1 MMLNTI
7 LFDLG
12 NVLVNVDS
20 QRPVLRLKQR
30 FPSISEQ
37 RIWNFFDHS
46 DLCHQFQTGKVS
58 SHVFYEGFRDAV
70 CEDFSYD
77 YFKHTWQDMFSPIR
91 PMIDLLPDLRA
102 RYRLV
107 LLSNTD
113 ELHAEYIGRQYG
125 FYHYFH
131 HLIFSYEVACLK
143 PGQEI
148 FRIALEKSQSNPQQ
162 CVFIDDLEKNVQAAV
177 SMGMRGILFKGYE
190 RFVQDWNELGEDLVL
205 HRESS

>member
-12 NVLVNVDS
+12 NVLVEVDS
-20 QRPVLRLKQR
+20 DRPVSRLKQR

-37 RIWNFFDHS
+37 RIWSFFDHS
-46 DLCHQFQTGKVS
+46 DLCLQFQTGKVS
-58 SHVFYEGFRDAV
+58 SHVFYEGFRDAMG
-70 CEDFSYD
+70 EDFSYD

-91 PMIDLLPDLRA
+91 PMIHLLQDLRA

-131 HLIFSYEVACLK
+131 HLIFSYEVGCLK
-143 PGQEI
+143 PGKQI
-148 FRIALEKSQSNPQQ
+148 FQIALETSQSDPRQ
-162 CVFIDDLEKNVQAAV
+162 CVFIDDLEKNVQTAV
-177 SMGMRGILFKGYE
+177 SMGMRGIQFKGYDG
-190 RFVQDWNELGEDLVL
+190 FVQDWNGLGEDLML
-205 HRESS
+205 NKKSS

>member
-1 MMLNTI
+1 MKLNTI

-12 NVLVNVDS
+12 NVLVDVDS
-20 QRPVLRLKQR
+20 LRPVSRLKQR
-30 FPSISEQ
+30 CPSISEQ
-37 RIWNFFDHS
+37 RISAFFDHS
-46 DLCHQFQTGKVS
+46 DLCLQFQTGRVS

-70 CEDFSYD
+70 REDFSYD
-77 YFKHTWQDMFSPIR
+77 YFKHLWQDMFSPIR
-91 PMIDLLPDLRA
+91 SMIDLLPDLRA
-102 RYRLV
+102 RYRLI

-131 HLIFSYEVACLK
+131 HLIFSYEVGCLK
-143 PGQEI
+143 PGKQI
-148 FRIALEKSQSNPQQ
+148 FQIALETSQSDPQR
-162 CVFIDDLEKNVQAAV
+162 CVFIDDLEKNVQTAV
-177 SMGMRGILFKGYE
+177 SMGMRGIPFMGYE